1 MYTEPNAEIFRLRS
15 ALRDLVSVST
25 IPVAWLG
32 REPSE
37 IAAGL
42 ADVLTGSLYLDFV
55 FVRLCDPTSGAT
67 VEVTRGDAWNA
78 FPRWL
83 QEHLASAGRL
93 SGKAVIPDV
102 GDGAQPCRG
111 LLVPLGVN
119 AEGGLVAAACRRIDF
134 PAEID
139 QLLVSVAANHAA
151 TAFQSSRAAQDLR
164 RARRELETKVAERT
178 AELRRASAE
187 LQTILDSSPVG
198 IALFGRDQ
206 AIQRCNPAFER
217 ILGWKA
223 DIAHRPASLP
233 ETNPSFEGFLQRIH
247 PEDRNGVIEAL
258 DKATREKTDFEM
270 DLRAVHLDGTMRY
283 LRGIGHP
290 VFNASGDVV
299 ETVGTVTDLTE
310 RRQRDDER
318 ERLLASER
326 TALAEAVAAQQRFR
340 DLVNSVEGIVWE
352 ADVPGF
358 QFTFVSNMAER
369 ILGYPVERWLTEP
382 TFWKD
387 HLHPDDRDW
396 ALQSCQDGIICKR
409 DRDFEYRMIAAD
421 GRVVWLR
428 DLVTVVVEGD
438 RATRVRGVMVDITE
452 RKQAEQE
459 RQAHLWF
466 LESMDRVNRAI
477 QGTNDL
483 EQMMSDV
490 LEAMLSIFECDR
502 SWLVYPCDP
511 EAASWNVPMEH
522 ARPEFPGAFVL
533 GHDLPVDPEI
543 AKAFETVR
551 ASSSPVQ
558 FGRMSEHPLPSGA
571 EERFRIQS
579 MIAMAIHPKGDRPYM
594 LGLHQCSYPRT
605 WTPREERLF
614 QEVGRRL
621 EDALT
626 SLFMFRNLGES
637 ERRLEEAQR
646 ISHVGYWERDLATN
660 HYTWSDE
667 NYRIFGL
674 RPQERLLSFD
684 EVQGLLHP
692 ADRQMRAA
700 AVAEALRG
708 GPRYDVEYRVVRP
721 NGEVRFVRSVGD
733 VVRDESARPRRV
745 FGTVQDITERKRGEH
760 RRMAQHAV
768 TQILAEAAT
777 LEEATP
783 RILRAVCECVV
794 WDVGALWR
802 TDREGGVLR
811 CVEVWHNESTAVPEF
826 EADSRERTFT
836 PGSGLPGRV
845 WSSRE
850 PAYVSDLVHDS
861 NFLRA
866 PIATREGLHAAFGFP
881 IVLGGEV
888 LGVME
893 FFSHEIRPADRDLLN
908 MTATIGSQ
916 IGQFIERKQA
926 EDALHYAQA
935 ELAHVTRVATLGELT
950 ASIAHEINQPLAA
963 VVNNA
968 TACVHWLA
976 AHNLEE
982 ARESAEFVI
991 ADGHRAGEII
1001 GRIRALVKKA
1011 PSRKDRVDVNETIL
1025 EVIAL
1030 ARSEVHSND
1039 VSLRT
1044 RFDDDLPRV
1053 LGDRIQLQQVI
1064 LNLMINAIEAM
1075 T

>member
-42 ADVLTGSLYLDFV
+42 VDVLTGSLCLEFV
-55 FVRLCDPTSGAT
+55 FVRLCDPTTGAT
-67 VEVTRGDAWNA
+67 VEVTRGDAWKA

-93 SGKAVIPDV
+93 AGKEVISDV

-151 TAFQSSRAAQDLR
+151 TAFQSSRAEQDLR

-178 AELRRASAE
+178 SELRRATAE
-187 LQTILDSSPVG
+187 LQTILDASPVG

-258 DKATREKTDFEM
+258 DRATREKTDFEM

-326 TALAEAVAAQQRFR
+326 AALAEAVAAQQRFR

-352 ADVPGF
+352 ADVPGL
-358 QFTFVSNMAER
+358 QFTFVSNTAER

-387 HLHPDDRDW
+387 HLHPDDRER
-396 ALQSCQDGIICKR
+396 ALQFCLDGISCQR
-409 DRDFEYRMIAAD
+409 DHDFEYRMIAAD

-459 RQAHLWF
+459 RQVHLWF

-490 LEAMLSIFECDR
+490 LDAVLSIFKCDR
-502 SWLVYPCDP
+502 AWLVYPCDP
-511 EAASWNVPMEH
+511 EAASWGVPMEH
-522 ARPEFPGAFVL
+522 TRPEFPGAYGL
-533 GHDLPVDPEI
+533 GGGVPMDPDV
-543 AKAFETVR
+543 AALFRTVR
-551 ASSSPVQ
+551 ACSGPVR
-558 FGRMSEHPLPSGA
+558 FGPGSEHPLPA
-571 EERFRIQS
+571 EVAKRFSVQS
-579 MIAMAIHPKGDRPYM
+579 QISMAVYPKLDRAYM
-594 LGLHQCSYPRT
+594 FGLHQCSYPRL
-605 WTPREERLF
+605 WTPEEERLF
-614 QEVGRRL
+614 QEIGRRL
-621 EDALT
+621 ADALT
-626 SLFMFRNLGES
+626 TLFMFRNLRDS
-637 ERRLEEAQR
+637 EARLEEAQR
-646 ISHVGYWERDLATN
+646 IAHLGYWDRDVDTD
-660 HYTWSDE
+660 HITWSDE
-667 NYRIFGL
+667 AYRIFGL
-674 RPQERLLSFD
+674 PPQERPITLS
-684 EVQGLLHP
+684 ELQERIHP
-692 ADRQMRAA
+692 EDRELRARA
-700 AVAEALRG
+700 STEAVRE
-708 GPRYDVEYRVVRP
+708 GPRYDLDYRVVRP
-721 NGEVRFVRSVGD
+721 SGEVRFVHSQGNVT
-733 VVRDESARPRRV
+733 RDESGRPRRM
-745 FGTVQDITERKRGEH
+745 FGTVQDITERKR
-760 RRMAQHAV
+760 
-768 TQILAEAAT
+768 TQDS
-777 LEEATP
+777 
-783 RILRAVCECVV
+783 LRE
-794 WDVGALWR
+794 
-802 TDREGGVLR
+802 
-811 CVEVWHNESTAVPEF
+811 
-826 EADSRERTFT
+826 
-836 PGSGLPGRV
+836 
-845 WSSRE
+845 
-850 PAYVSDLVHDS
+850 
-861 NFLRA
+861 
-866 PIATREGLHAAFGFP
+866 
-881 IVLGGEV
+881 
-888 LGVME
+888 
-893 FFSHEIRPADRDLLN
+893 
-908 MTATIGSQ
+908 
-916 IGQFIERKQA
+916 
-926 EDALHYAQA
+926 AQA
-935 ELAHVTRVATLGELT
+935 ELAHLARVATVGELA
-950 ASIAHEINQPLAA
+950 ASLAHELSQPLSAIST
-963 VVNNA
+963 NA
-968 TACVHWLA
+968 SACLRWLG
-976 AHNLEE
+976 HDRPDLEE
-982 ARESAEFVI
+982 VTEAVRRI
-991 ADGHRAGEII
+991 IRDGNRAGEVIVHT
-1001 GRIRALVKKA
+1001 RALLKKSGGKRA
-1011 PSRKDRVDVNETIL
+1011 PFDLADAFREILALVWPELSRHRIV
-1025 EVIAL
+1025 
-1030 ARSEVHSND
+1030 VHQLLD
-1039 VSLRT
+1039 E
-1044 RFDDDLPRV
+1044 DLPPLLGARV
-1053 LGDRIQLQQVI
+1053 QLQQVA
-1064 LNLMINAIEAM
+1064 LNLIMNAIDAMADVSGRSRELAIRAQRHECNGREGVLVAVEDTGVGLAQESLEKVFDPFYTTKEHGLGMGLSICRSIIEAHGGRLWA
-1075 T
+1075 TPNAGPGATFEFVLPASLES

>member
-32 REPSE
+32 RAPSE

-42 ADVLTGSLYLDFV
+42 ADVLTGSLCLDFV
-55 FVRLCDPTSGAT
+55 FVRLCDPTTGAT
-67 VEVTRGDAWNA
+67 VEVTRGDAWKA
-78 FPRWL
+78 FPQWL
-83 QEHLASAGRL
+83 QKHIASAGRL
-93 SGKAVIPDV
+93 SGKEVIPHV

-119 AEGGLVAAACRRIDF
+119 GEGGLVAAACHRIDF

-151 TAFQSSRAAQDLR
+151 TAFQSSRAEQDLR

-178 AELRRASAE
+178 AELRRATAE
-187 LQTILDSSPVG
+187 LQTILDASPVG

-326 TALAEAVAAQQRFR
+326 AALAEAVAAQQRFR

-396 ALQSCQDGIICKR
+396 ALQFAQDGVSCKR
-409 DRDFEYRMIAAD
+409 DHDFEYRMIAAD
-421 GRVVWLR
+421 GRIVWLR
-428 DLVTVVVEGD
+428 NLVTVVESGD
-438 RATRVRGVMVDITE
+438 RATRARGVMVDITE

-490 LEAMLSIFECDR
+490 LDAVLSIFKCDR
-502 SWLVYPCDP
+502 AWLVYPCDP
-511 EAASWNVPMEH
+511 DAVSWKVPMEH
-522 ARPEFPGAFVL
+522 TRPEFPGAFVL
-533 GHDLPVDPEI
+533 GLDLPVDPDI
-543 AKAFETVR
+543 ANMFHTVR
-551 ASSSPVQ
+551 ASSDPVR
-558 FGRMSEHPLPSGA
+558 FGPGSEYPLPA
-571 EERFRIQS
+571 EVAKRFSIQS
-579 MIAMAIHPKGDRPYM
+579 LMTMAIYPKVDKPYM
-594 LGLHQCSYPRT
+594 LGLHQCSYPRL
-605 WTPREERLF
+605 WTPQEERLF
-614 QEVGRRL
+614 QGIGRRL

-626 SLFMFRNLGES
+626 SLLMLRNLRES
-637 ERRLEEAQR
+637 ERKLEEAQHLT
-646 ISHVGYWERDLATN
+646 HVGYWELDPSTDLI
-660 HYTWSDE
+660 TWSDE
-667 NYRIFGL
+667 TYRICGL
-674 RPQERLLSFD
+674 PPQGRSLNLAQLPEMIHPED
-684 EVQGLLHP
+684 QQIIVQ
-692 ADRQMRAA
+692 
-700 AVAEALRG
+700 AVAEAVRS
-708 GPRYDVEYRVVRP
+708 GPRYDVE
-721 NGEVRFVRSVGD
+721 
-733 VVRDESARPRRV
+733 
-745 FGTVQDITERKRGEH
+745 
-760 RRMAQHAV
+760 
-768 TQILAEAAT
+768 
-777 LEEATP
+777 
-783 RILRAVCECVV
+783 
-794 WDVGALWR
+794 
-802 TDREGGVLR
+802 
-811 CVEVWHNESTAVPEF
+811 
-826 EADSRERTFT
+826 
-836 PGSGLPGRV
+836 
-845 WSSRE
+845 
-850 PAYVSDLVHDS
+850 
-861 NFLRA
+861 
-866 PIATREGLHAAFGFP
+866 
-881 IVLGGEV
+881 
-888 LGVME
+888 
-893 FFSHEIRPADRDLLN
+893 
-908 MTATIGSQ
+908 
-916 IGQFIERKQA
+916 
-926 EDALHYAQA
+926 
-935 ELAHVTRVATLGELT
+935 
-950 ASIAHEINQPLAA
+950 
-963 VVNNA
+963 
-968 TACVHWLA
+968 
-976 AHNLEE
+976 
-982 ARESAEFVI
+982 
-991 ADGHRAGEII
+991 
-1001 GRIRALVKKA
+1001 
-1011 PSRKDRVDVNETIL
+1011 
-1025 EVIAL
+1025 
-1030 ARSEVHSND
+1030 
-1039 VSLRT
+1039 
-1044 RFDDDLPRV
+1044 
-1053 LGDRIQLQQVI
+1053 
-1064 LNLMINAIEAM
+1064 
-1075 T
+1075 